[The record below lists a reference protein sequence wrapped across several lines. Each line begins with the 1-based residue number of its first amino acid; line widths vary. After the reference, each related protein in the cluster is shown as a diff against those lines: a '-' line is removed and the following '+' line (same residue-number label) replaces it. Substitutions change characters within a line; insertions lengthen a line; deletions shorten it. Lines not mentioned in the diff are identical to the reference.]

1 MLSKSNRNN
10 FDGPIPG
17 ENFTSD
23 VKNYPWHRPPTHN
36 SLDEV
41 VGSMVKSLNKPEKT
55 ALVLA
60 LLETN
65 ETILDVV
72 TGLIRIGVANGRMSI
87 DMGILAA
94 GPMAR
99 MVEVIAEKAEIEYD
113 RGWNQK
119 PRLVTSELLRAM
131 GGRVDPNEV
140 DEDELD
146 AAEQDEPD
154 TEGLMS
160 MSDDPASEEQ
170 QLEMLGSE
178 TLEDEDLV

>member
-1 MLSKSNRNN
+1 
-10 FDGPIPG
+10 
-17 ENFTSD
+17 
-23 VKNYPWHRPPTHN
+23 
-36 SLDEV
+36 
-41 VGSMVKSLNKPEKT
+41 MVKSLNKPEKT
-55 ALVLA
+55 ALVIA

-99 MVEVIAEKAEIEYD
+99 MVEVIAEKAEIDYN
-113 RGWNQK
+113 RGWDQK

-146 AAEQDEPD
+146 AVEQDEPD
-154 TEGLMS
+154 TEGLMA

-178 TLEDEDLV
+178 ILEDEDLV

>member
-1 MLSKSNRNN
+1 
-10 FDGPIPG
+10 
-17 ENFTSD
+17 
-23 VKNYPWHRPPTHN
+23 
-36 SLDEV
+36 
-41 VGSMVKSLNKPEKT
+41 MVKSLNKPEKT

-160 MSDDPASEEQ
+160 MLDDPASEEQ
-170 QLEMLGSE
+170 QLEMLGAE
-178 TLEDEDLV
+178 ILEDDDLV